1 MAQKFDFVKW
11 VEYRGIYI
19 LFRKNIFC
27 PAEKTK
33 NREIFSYLSAYRRF
47 CSFKLF
53 CCVNAYAL
61 LAALVCLELNV
72 SVNESEEC
80 IVATDANVGSGVDLC
95 SSLSNEDVTSD
106 NLLAAELLNTETLGL
121 TVTAVL
127 CRTNTF
133 FMSEE
138 L

>member
-47 CSFKLF
+47 CSFLIT
-53 CCVNAYAL
+53 L
-61 LAALVCLELNV
+61 LCKRLRA
-72 SVNESEEC
+72 S
-80 IVATDANVGSGVDLC
+80 
-95 SSLSNEDVTSD
+95 
-106 NLLAAELLNTETLGL
+106 
-121 TVTAVL
+121 
-127 CRTNTF
+127 CR
-133 FMSEE
+133 
-138 L
+138 LP